1 MNYQQ
6 ILTGL
11 CFVLVVLL
19 IFDIHLRMN
28 EPSMVQ
34 YIYPT
39 TQESLADENRSDHG
53 NSQETSH
60 LPPQGQFDY
69 FSWFCKEKSYIN
81 AIFSFLPIIS
91 TLKVLQKLEVK
102 SLSQEQIESANDKA
116 KLSQEELD
124 FVLKVR
130 SKDLGLV

>member
-28 EPSMVQ
+28 EPSMVK

-39 TQESLADENRSDHG
+39 TPESLADENRSDDGH
-53 NSQETSH
+53 SPETSH
-60 LPPQGQFDY
+60 LPPQGQFDD
-69 FSWFCKEKSYIN
+69 
-81 AIFSFLPIIS
+81 FL
-91 TLKVLQKLEVK
+91 T
-102 SLSQEQIESANDKA
+102 
-116 KLSQEELD
+116 
-124 FVLKVR
+124 
-130 SKDLGLV
+130 